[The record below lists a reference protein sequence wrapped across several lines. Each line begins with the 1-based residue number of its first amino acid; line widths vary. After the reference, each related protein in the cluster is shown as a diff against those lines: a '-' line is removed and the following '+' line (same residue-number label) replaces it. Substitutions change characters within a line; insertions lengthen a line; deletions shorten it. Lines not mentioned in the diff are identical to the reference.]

1 MHQLSNEMN
10 RLRSELNLAIELS
23 KQRGTDLAQAEQAY
37 RIALAKEILTQ
48 RANKIPVT
56 IVNDIARGKE
66 DIAKLKFQRDS
77 LEVIYKSANEKINAT
92 KLEIRIVENQMEAIR
107 RGV

>member
-23 KQRGTDLAQAEQAY
+23 KQRGTDLAQAEQDY